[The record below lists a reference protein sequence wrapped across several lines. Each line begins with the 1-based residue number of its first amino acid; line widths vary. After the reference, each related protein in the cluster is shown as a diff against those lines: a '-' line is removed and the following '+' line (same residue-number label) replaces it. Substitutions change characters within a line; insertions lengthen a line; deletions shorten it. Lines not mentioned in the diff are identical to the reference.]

1 MTSKLWVGRGS
12 SLKLLDKDDTLKSEL
27 TQLQEFNYCLEDNLD
42 FENYLTVNE
51 RQIINYVLHKNHY
64 KSIFE
69 YQNESV
75 FNLIAENLET
85 WAQDLISKAQFEY
98 RNCDV
103 EFRTD
108 NHGDLDFKSL
118 SEQNAKP
125 TGMYLIL
132 GAPNGSTVM
141 AEIEFENFNEST
153 DSIIKFINNAK
164 LQMTKEIQRACN
176 DFDPDEEFNALWG
189 PQLDYSA
196 RNFLAML
203 DEDQKF
209 FQDRLQYI

>member
-1 MTSKLWVGRGS
+1 MKKQTSINLI
-12 SLKLLDKDDTLKSEL
+12 KLLDKDDTLKSEL

-42 FENYLTVNE
+42 FEDYLTVNE
-51 RQIINYVLHKNHY
+51 RQIINYILQINHY

-69 YQNESV
+69 YQEESV
-75 FNLIAENLET
+75 FNLIAENLDT
-85 WAQDLISKAQFEY
+85 WAQDLINEAQFEY

-118 SEQNAKP
+118 SERNAKP

-132 GAPNGSTVM
+132 GAPNGSTIM
-141 AEIEFENFNEST
+141 AEIEFEDFDKST
-153 DSIIKFINNAK
+153 DSIIKFINKAK

-176 DFDPDEEFNALWG
+176 DFDPDEEFNSLWG
-189 PQLDYSA
+189 PQLNYSA

-203 DEDQKF
+203 DEDQEF

>member
-1 MTSKLWVGRGS
+1 MKKQTSINLI
-12 SLKLLDKDDTLKSEL
+12 KLLDKDDTLKSEL

-42 FENYLTVNE
+42 FEDYLTVNE
-51 RQIINYVLHKNHY
+51 RQIINYILQINHY

-69 YQNESV
+69 YQEESV
-75 FNLIAENLET
+75 FNLIAENLDT
-85 WAQDLISKAQFEY
+85 WAQDLISEAQFEY

-118 SEQNAKP
+118 SERNAKP

-132 GAPNGSTVM
+132 GAPNGSTIM
-141 AEIEFENFNEST
+141 AEIEFEDFDKST
-153 DSIIKFINNAK
+153 DSIIKFINKAK
-164 LQMTKEIQRACN
+164 LQITKEIQRACN
-176 DFDPDEEFNALWG
+176 DFDPDEEFNSLWG
-189 PQLDYSA
+189 PQLNYSA

-203 DEDQKF
+203 DEDQEF

>member
-42 FENYLTVNE
+42 FEDYLTVNE
-51 RQIINYVLHKNHY
+51 RQIINYILQINHY

-69 YQNESV
+69 YQEESV
-75 FNLIAENLET
+75 FNLIAENLDT
-85 WAQDLISKAQFEY
+85 WAQDLISEAQFEY

-125 TGMYLIL
+125 TGIW
-132 GAPNGSTVM
+132 PRWR
-141 AEIEFENFNEST
+141 I
-153 DSIIKFINNAK
+153 
-164 LQMTKEIQRACN
+164 
-176 DFDPDEEFNALWG
+176 
-189 PQLDYSA
+189 
-196 RNFLAML
+196 
-203 DEDQKF
+203 
-209 FQDRLQYI
+209 

>member
-1 MTSKLWVGRGS
+1 MKKQTSINLI
-12 SLKLLDKDDTLKSEL
+12 KLLDKDDTLKSEL

-42 FENYLTVNE
+42 FEDYLTVNE
-51 RQIINYVLHKNHY
+51 RQIINYILQINHY

-69 YQNESV
+69 YQEESV
-75 FNLIAENLET
+75 FNLIAENLDT
-85 WAQDLISKAQFEY
+85 WAQDLISEAQFEY

-118 SEQNAKP
+118 SERNAKP

-132 GAPNGSTVM
+132 GAPNGSTIM
-141 AEIEFENFNEST
+141 AEIEFEDFDKST
-153 DSIIKFINNAK
+153 DSIIKFINKAK

-176 DFDPDEEFNALWG
+176 DFDPDEEFNSLWE
-189 PQLDYSA
+189 PQLNYSA

-203 DEDQKF
+203 DEDQEF

>member
-1 MTSKLWVGRGS
+1 MKKQTSINLI
-12 SLKLLDKDDTLKSEL
+12 KLLDKDDTLKSEL

-42 FENYLTVNE
+42 FEDYLTVNE
-51 RQIINYVLHKNHY
+51 RQIINYALQKNHY

-69 YQNESV
+69 YQDESV

-85 WAQDLISKAQFEY
+85 CAQDLISEAQFEY

-108 NHGDLDFKSL
+108 NNGDLNVNEL
-118 SEQNAKP
+118 AKRSVKP
-125 TGMYLIL
+125 KGMYLVL
-132 GAPNGSTVM
+132 GAPNGSTIM
-141 AEIEFENFNEST
+141 AEIEFEDFDKST
-153 DSIIKFINNAK
+153 DSIIKFINKAK
-164 LQMTKEIQRACN
+164 LQMTKEIQRVIY

-196 RNFLAML
+196 RDFLEML
-203 DEDQKF
+203 DEDQEF

>member
-1 MTSKLWVGRGS
+1 MKKQTSINLI
-12 SLKLLDKDDTLKSEL
+12 KLLDKDDTLKSEL

-42 FENYLTVNE
+42 FEDYLTVNE
-51 RQIINYVLHKNHY
+51 RQIINYILQINHY

-69 YQNESV
+69 YQEESV
-75 FNLIAENLET
+75 FNLIAENLDT
-85 WAQDLISKAQFEY
+85 WAQDLISEAQFEY

-118 SEQNAKP
+118 SEQNVKP

-141 AEIEFENFNEST
+141 AEIEFEDFNKST

-176 DFDPDEEFNALWG
+176 DFDPDEEFNSLWG
-189 PQLDYSA
+189 PQLNYSA

-203 DEDQKF
+203 DEDQEF

>member
-1 MTSKLWVGRGS
+1 MKKYTSINLI
-12 SLKLLDKDDTLKSEL
+12 KLLDKDDTLKSEL

-42 FENYLTVNE
+42 FEDYLTVNE
-51 RQIINYVLHKNHY
+51 RQIINYILQKNHY

-69 YQNESV
+69 YQEESV
-75 FNLIAENLET
+75 FNLIAENLDT
-85 WAQDLISKAQFEY
+85 WAQDLISEAQFEY

-108 NHGDLDFKSL
+108 NHGDLNFKSL

-125 TGMYLIL
+125 TGMYLVL
-132 GAPNGSTVM
+132 GAPNGSTIM
-141 AEIEFENFNEST
+141 AEIEFEDFDKSS
-153 DSIIKFINNAK
+153 DSIIKFINKAK
-164 LQMTKEIQRACN
+164 LQMTKEIQRVIY

-196 RNFLAML
+196 RDFLEML
-203 DEDQKF
+203 DEDQEF
-209 FQDRLQYI
+209 FQERLKYI

>member
-1 MTSKLWVGRGS
+1 MKKQTSINLI
-12 SLKLLDKDDTLKSEL
+12 KLLDKDDTLKSEL

-42 FENYLTVNE
+42 FEDYLTVNE
-51 RQIINYVLHKNHY
+51 RQIINYALQKNHY

-69 YQNESV
+69 YQDESI
-75 FNLIAENLET
+75 FNLIAENLDT
-85 WAQDLISKAQFEY
+85 WAQDLISEAQFEY

-118 SEQNAKP
+118 SERNAKP

-132 GAPNGSTVM
+132 GAPNGSTIM
-141 AEIEFENFNEST
+141 AEIEFEDFDKST
-153 DSIIKFINNAK
+153 DSIIKFINKAK

-176 DFDPDEEFNALWG
+176 DFDPDEEFNSLWG
-189 PQLDYSA
+189 PQLNYSA

-203 DEDQKF
+203 DEDQEF

>member
-1 MTSKLWVGRGS
+1 MKKQTSINLI
-12 SLKLLDKDDTLKSEL
+12 KLLDKDDTLKSEL

-42 FENYLTVNE
+42 FEDYLTINKH
-51 RQIINYVLHKNHY
+51 QIINYVLQKNHY

-69 YQNESV
+69 YQDETIS
-75 FNLIAENLET
+75 NLIAENLDT
-85 WAQDLISKAQFEY
+85 WAQDLISQAQFYY

-118 SEQNAKP
+118 LERNAKP

-132 GAPNGSTVM
+132 GAPNGSTIM
-141 AEIEFENFNEST
+141 AEIEFENFDEST

-189 PQLDYSA
+189 PHLDYSA

-203 DEDQKF
+203 DEDQEF
-209 FQDRLQYI
+209 FQDRLKYI

>member
-1 MTSKLWVGRGS
+1 MKKQTSINLI
-12 SLKLLDKDDTLKSEL
+12 KLLDKDDTLKSEL

-42 FENYLTVNE
+42 FEDYLTINE
-51 RQIINYVLHKNHY
+51 HQIINYVLQKNHY

-69 YQNESV
+69 YQDETIS
-75 FNLIAENLET
+75 NLIAENLDT
-85 WAQDLISKAQFEY
+85 WAQDLISEAQFEY

-118 SEQNAKP
+118 SERNAKP

-132 GAPNGSTVM
+132 GAPNGSTIM
-141 AEIEFENFNEST
+141 AEIEFEDFDEST
-153 DSIIKFINNAK
+153 ASIIKFINNAK
-164 LQMTKEIQRACN
+164 TQMTKEIQKVLS
-176 DFDPDEEFNALWG
+176 DFDPDEEFNTLWG

-196 RNFLAML
+196 RDFLEML
-203 DEDQKF
+203 DEDQEF
-209 FQDRLQYI
+209 FQERLEYI